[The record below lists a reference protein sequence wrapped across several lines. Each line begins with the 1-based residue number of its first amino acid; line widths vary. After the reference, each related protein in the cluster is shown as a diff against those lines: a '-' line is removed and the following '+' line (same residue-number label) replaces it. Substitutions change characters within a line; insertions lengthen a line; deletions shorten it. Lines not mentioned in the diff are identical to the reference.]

1 MNTALIVGAGIGG
14 LAAGVALQRRGWR
27 TRIFERAA
35 NPRELGF
42 ALNLAGNAIAALRE
56 LGVADEVV
64 SLGYAPRTGELR
76 GEGGRILRRVD
87 AHTLVSHSAVAMR
100 PVVHGALLSA
110 VGMDQI
116 ELSREAVGFE
126 ADDRGV
132 TLLFRDGG
140 AERGDILI
148 GADGIASAVRR
159 HLHPD
164 EVAPRA
170 SGYSAVRGAVEEIGA
185 ILGDVDAV
193 GYFVPR
199 LEAAV
204 VRASP
209 RAGVLVFVAFD
220 RRQPLADWRPEVDRR
235 PRHVAVGPY
244 IRACDGGDEG

>member
-1 MNTALIVGAGIGG
+1 M
-14 LAAGVALQRRGWR
+14 RR
-27 TRIFERAA
+27 I
-35 NPRELGF
+35 
-42 ALNLAGNAIAALRE
+42 
-56 LGVADEVV
+56 
-64 SLGYAPRTGELR
+64 
-76 GEGGRILRRVD
+76 D

-132 TLLFRDGG
+132 TLLFRHGG

-209 RAGVLVFVAFD
+209 RAAYWYLSLLTDDIPSRIRDPRWSPASGT
-220 RRQPLADWRPEVDRR
+220 RWCDWRRR
-235 PRHVAVGPY
+235 P
-244 IRACDGGDEG
+244 